1 MVYLDNWTIEMQF
14 ATGVWTDVTEDVI
27 NKSVK
32 GEYGIRDNGPT
43 DRVASTGRMTFSLN
57 NSESNSLGVIGLYS
71 PGRATCRTGFTSGIP
86 VRARFSGVG
95 LTRTKFYG
103 KIAPDGIKPAPG
115 IYGERKTEVT
125 VLDWMNQ
132 AATHELDLPAYTTN
146 KRIEQVVALIVAN
159 MPLAPLSTNYAV
171 GNDTFVSVFDTV
183 TSKTKALSEFQKL
196 ALSEYGFIYVQPTE
210 TSDECLTVENRNAK
224 ITGIALTNIPQ
235 ESGNLLMDIG
245 GITSGNLISDN
256 FESGGFSAGWTS
268 QSTDGGHL
276 SVATAAKLH
285 GSYGMSCLIADT
297 ESMGCWYQG
306 ASKSEMRIRFYVDP
320 NTISIPTNEAITILD
335 TWTFGWGATLDM
347 YLKKTSTGYE
357 ITSQCRNDT
366 NGVITITSTLT
377 DAPHCVEIHWKAST
391 GAGNNNG
398 IWEMWLDGILIDS
411 ITTVDNDTKDL
422 ANLLFGPSY
431 VDSVNIAGT
440 IYLDDFVAND
450 DGSAI
455 GELDY
460 TSASYLLQ
468 DGSGDKIL
476 LDAAEPVTF
485 TDTAIK
491 PEISYGKHLANI
503 VTATNYPRRYD
514 TSATV
519 LFAQQS
525 YYTIPAGGSITGYK
539 GSYRDPVGAAQQV
552 AGKNMVTPVA
562 TTDYLMNADSAGS
575 GADLTANLAVTA
587 TYGVSDVEYTL
598 VSSATVNAY
607 ITKLQARGLGIYLYD
622 PIDYKVE
629 DATSKLDN
637 GSQSLSIDMPY
648 QDQALTAK
656 IVTDA
661 EMRNLHYPRHE
672 LDKWPFMANRNV
684 DNMAAFL
691 SVKIGDRIHF
701 TETQTGLDKDRFI
714 DGIEWELIDGIALKC
729 TWKTREP
736 LTFGVWLVEVAGAT
750 ELDTTTILG

>member
-1 MVYLDNWTIEMQF
+1 MVNLDNWAIEMQF
-14 ATGVWTDVTEDVI
+14 TTGVWTDITEDVI

-57 NSESNSLGVIGLYS
+57 NSESNSLGVSGLYS

-146 KRIEQVVALIVAN
+146 KRIEEIVALIVAN
-159 MPLAPLSTNYAV
+159 MPLAPLSVSYAV

-183 TSKTKALSEFQKL
+183 KSNTRALSEFQKL

-224 ITGIALTNIPQ
+224 ITGVNLTNIPQ
-235 ESGNLLMDIG
+235 ESGCL
-245 GITSGNLISDN
+245 
-256 FESGGFSAGWTS
+256 
-268 QSTDGGHL
+268 QSED
-276 SVATAAKLH
+276 VF
-285 GSYGMSCLIADT
+285 C
-297 ESMGCWYQG
+297 
-306 ASKSEMRIRFYVDP
+306 
-320 NTISIPTNEAITILD
+320 
-335 TWTFGWGATLDM
+335 
-347 YLKKTSTGYE
+347 
-357 ITSQCRNDT
+357 
-366 NGVITITSTLT
+366 
-377 DAPHCVEIHWKAST
+377 
-391 GAGNNNG
+391 
-398 IWEMWLDGILIDS
+398 
-411 ITTVDNDTKDL
+411 
-422 ANLLFGPSY
+422 
-431 VDSVNIAGT
+431 
-440 IYLDDFVAND
+440 
-450 DGSAI
+450 
-455 GELDY
+455 
-460 TSASYLLQ
+460 LLQ
-468 DGSGDKIL
+468 ENGDEIL
-476 LDAAEPVTF
+476 LDVGEPVTF
-485 TDTAIK
+485 VDTAIK

-519 LFAQQS
+519 LFEQQS
-525 YYTIPAGGSITGYK
+525 YYTISAGGSITGYK
-539 GSYRDPVGAAQQV
+539 GSYRDPLGAAQQV
-552 AGKNMVTPVA
+552 AGKNMITPVA
-562 TTDYLMNADSAGS
+562 GTAVFATTISFGTPNLIIDSAAGLAVFAAGATIDINCTGGTGAWNNGSWVVATAGAGTCAIGTAASGNKTFFAAAAGSATTITKDPSDYLMNSDSAGT
-575 GADLTANLAVTA
+575 GTNLTANLAVTA

-598 VSSATVNAY
+598 VNSATVDGY

-629 DATSKLDN
+629 DTTSKLDN
-637 GSQSLSIDMPY
+637 GSQSLTIDMAY
-648 QDQALTAK
+648 QDQAITSK

-661 EMRNLHYPRHE
+661 ELRNLKSPRQE
-672 LDKWPFMANRNV
+672 LDKWPFMANRNA

-691 SVKIGDRIHF
+691 SVKIGDRLHF
-701 TETQTGLDKDRFI
+701 TESQTGFNRDRFI

-750 ELDTTTILG
+750 ELDLTTVLG

>member
-159 MPLAPLSTNYAV
+159 MPLAPLSVQYAV

-183 TSKTKALSEFQKL
+183 NSKTKALSEFNKL

-224 ITGIALTNIPQ
+224 ITGITLTNIPQ
-235 ESGNLLMDIG
+235 ESGFL
-245 GITSGNLISDN
+245 
-256 FESGGFSAGWTS
+256 
-268 QSTDGGHL
+268 Q
-276 SVATAAKLH
+276 
-285 GSYGMSCLIADT
+285 T
-297 ESMGCWYQG
+297 EEVG
-306 ASKSEMRIRFYVDP
+306 
-320 NTISIPTNEAITILD
+320 
-335 TWTFGWGATLDM
+335 
-347 YLKKTSTGYE
+347 
-357 ITSQCRNDT
+357 
-366 NGVITITSTLT
+366 
-377 DAPHCVEIHWKAST
+377 
-391 GAGNNNG
+391 
-398 IWEMWLDGILIDS
+398 
-411 ITTVDNDTKDL
+411 
-422 ANLLFGPSY
+422 
-431 VDSVNIAGT
+431 
-440 IYLDDFVAND
+440 
-450 DGSAI
+450 
-455 GELDY
+455 
-460 TSASYLLQ
+460 YLLQ
-468 DGSGDKIL
+468 ESGDKIL

-562 TTDYLMNADSAGS
+562 TTDYLMNSHNAGT
-575 GADLTANLAVTA
+575 GTDLTANLAVTA

-598 VSSATVNAY
+598 VSSATVDAY

-637 GSQSLSIDMPY
+637 GSQSLSLDMPY

-661 EMRNLHYPRHE
+661 EMRNLHHPRHE
-672 LDKWPFMANRNV
+672 LDKWPFMANRNA